1 MYFNNLYL
9 GNSIN
14 IVFMK
19 WLKRFLILALLV
31 LVVMQFIR
39 SDKNQEGNYDSVQP
53 FLNETKPIASVEGI
67 LKETCFDC
75 HSNQTKYPWYA
86 EIAPVSYW
94 LADHIKDGKKH
105 LNFSEWS
112 TYSVKRKDHKLEEI
126 IEMVEDKEMPLDS
139 YTWTHKEARLTDD
152 QIKAIITWVQTARLQ
167 YALDKAQ

>member
-1 MYFNNLYL
+1 M
-9 GNSIN
+9 
-14 IVFMK
+14 
-19 WLKRFLILALLV
+19 LALLV

-39 SDKNQEGNYDSVQP
+39 PDKNQEGNYDSVQP

-75 HSNQTKYPWYA
+75 HSNQTRYPWYA

-94 LADHIKDGKKH
+94 LADHIKHGKGE

-112 TYSVKRKDHKLEEI
+112 GYSVKRKDHKLEEI

-139 YTWTHKEARLTDD
+139 YTWTHEEARLTDD
-152 QIKAIITWVQTARLQ
+152 QIKAIVTWVQTARLQ
-167 YALDKAQ
+167 YGIDKAQ